1 MQKTVVSRSL
11 CKACAAVS
19 LVLVGHLASAS
30 EFSATLKKI
39 TTNQQ
44 ISVGYRDASVPF
56 SYIGDQ
62 SGKPMGYSVDL
73 THRIVERI
81 REHTGLTNLRVKYRL
96 VTSQTR
102 IPLVQNGTV
111 DLECGS
117 TGVTAERQKQVAFSY
132 GFIYVKGQLL
142 TAQDSGVNGFS
153 DLKGKNVVTTA
164 GTTNERFLKRYHA
177 EHQSNMFVISARD
190 HGEAFKM
197 LETGRAVA
205 FYMDDALLYG
215 ERAKARDPHRWV
227 VVGKEQSREIYSC
240 MVRKDDPQ
248 FLAVVNQTLG
258 DLYRSGQINGI
269 YQRWFEQPIAPNGLN
284 LEFPM
289 TSELKAIIAQP
300 VSDPV
305 E

>member
-1 MQKTVVSRSL
+1 LTGCTLGLLLGVHAHANQAPLDGTLGKI
-11 CKACAAVS
+11 
-19 LVLVGHLASAS
+19 ASAKS
-30 EFSATLKKI
+30 ITL
-39 TTNQQ
+39 
-44 ISVGYRDASVPF
+44 GYRDASVPF
-56 SYIGDQ
+56 SYVGDH

-73 THRIVERI
+73 ASKIVERI
-81 REHTGLTNLRVKYRL
+81 QQKTGVADLKVKYNL

-142 TAQDSGVNGFS
+142 TAKDSGIKGFA
-153 DLKGKNVVTTA
+153 DLGGKNVVTTA
-164 GTTNERFLKRYHA
+164 GTTNERFLKRYNA
-177 EHQSNMFVISARD
+177 EHKSNMFVISAKD

-197 LETGRAVA
+197 LETGRAAA

-215 ERAKARDPHRWV
+215 ERAKAKDPHNWV
-227 VVGKEQSREIYSC
+227 VVGEEQSREIYSC

-248 FLAVVNQTLG
+248 FLAVVNETLG
-258 DLYRSGQINGI
+258 DLYRSGEINGI
-269 YQRWFEQPIAPNGLN
+269 YQRWFEQPIPPKGLN

-289 TSELKAIIAQP
+289 TSELKAIIAKP

-305 E
+305 D

>member
-11 CKACAAVS
+11 CKACATAS

-164 GTTNERFLKRYHA
+164 GTTNERFLKRYNA

>member
-11 CKACAAVS
+11 CKACATVS

-164 GTTNERFLKRYHA
+164 GTTNERFLKRYNA

-227 VVGKEQSREIYSC
+227 VVGKAQSREIYSC

>member
-1 MQKTVVSRSL
+1 MKKILLTGCTLGLLFGAQVQATEAPLDGTLSKI
-11 CKACAAVS
+11 
-19 LVLVGHLASAS
+19 ASAKS
-30 EFSATLKKI
+30 ITL
-39 TTNQQ
+39 
-44 ISVGYRDASVPF
+44 GYRDASVPF
-56 SYIGDQ
+56 SYVGDH

-73 THRIVERI
+73 ASKIVERI
-81 REHTGLTNLRVKYRL
+81 QQKTGVANLKVKYNL

-117 TGVTAERQKQVAFSY
+117 TGVTAERQQQVAFSY

-142 TAQDSGVNGFS
+142 TAKDSGIQGFE

-164 GTTNERFLKRYHA
+164 GTTNERFLKNYNA
-177 EHQSNMFVISARD
+177 EHKSNMSVISAKD

-197 LETGRAVA
+197 LETGRAAA

-240 MVRKDDPQ
+240 MVRKGDPQ
-248 FLAVVNQTLG
+248 FLAVVNETLA
-258 DLYRSGQINGI
+258 DLYRSGEINGI
-269 YQRWFEQPIAPNGLN
+269 YQRWFEQPIPPKGLN

-289 TSELKAIIAQP
+289 TAELKAIIAKP

>member
-1 MQKTVVSRSL
+1 M
-11 CKACAAVS
+11 
-19 LVLVGHLASAS
+19 
-30 EFSATLKKI
+30 KKI
-39 TTNQQ
+39 LLTGCTLGLLLGAQVQ
-44 ISVGYRDASVPF
+44 ATETALDGTLSKIATAKSITLGYRDASVPF
-56 SYIGDQ
+56 SYVGDH

-73 THRIVERI
+73 ANKIVERI
-81 REHTGLTNLRVKYRL
+81 QQKIGVTNLNVKYNL

-142 TAQDSGVNGFS
+142 TAKDSGIQGFE

-164 GTTNERFLKRYHA
+164 GTTNERFLKSYNA
-177 EHQSNMFVISARD
+177 EHKANMFVISAKD

-215 ERAKARDPHRWV
+215 ERAKAKDPHHWV

-248 FLAVVNQTLG
+248 FLAVVNETLG
-258 DLYRSGQINGI
+258 DLYRSGEINGI
-269 YQRWFEQPIAPNGLN
+269 YQRWFEQPIPPKGLN

-289 TSELKAIIAQP
+289 TQELKAIIAKP

>member
-1 MQKTVVSRSL
+1 MKKILLTGCTLGLLFGAQVQATETPLDGTLSKI
-11 CKACAAVS
+11 
-19 LVLVGHLASAS
+19 ASAKS
-30 EFSATLKKI
+30 ITL
-39 TTNQQ
+39 
-44 ISVGYRDASVPF
+44 GYRDASVPF
-56 SYIGDQ
+56 SYVGDS
-62 SGKPMGYSVDL
+62 SGKPMGYSVEL
-73 THRIVERI
+73 ANKIVERI
-81 REHTGLTNLRVKYRL
+81 QQKTGVENLNVKYNL

-142 TAQDSGVNGFS
+142 TAKDSGIQGFD

-164 GTTNERFLKRYHA
+164 GTTNERFLKSYNA
-177 EHQSNMFVISARD
+177 EHKANMFVISAKD

-215 ERAKARDPHRWV
+215 ERAKAKDPHHWA

-248 FLAVVNQTLG
+248 FLAVVNETLG
-258 DLYRSGQINGI
+258 DLYRSGEINGI
-269 YQRWFEQPIAPNGLN
+269 YQRWFEQPIPPKGLN

-289 TSELKAIIAQP
+289 TAELKAIIAKP

>member
-1 MQKTVVSRSL
+1 M
-11 CKACAAVS
+11 
-19 LVLVGHLASAS
+19 
-30 EFSATLKKI
+30 KKI
-39 TTNQQ
+39 LLTGCTLGLLLGAQVQ
-44 ISVGYRDASVPF
+44 ATETALDGTLSKIATAKSITLGYRDASVPF
-56 SYIGDQ
+56 SYVGDH

-73 THRIVERI
+73 ANKIVERI
-81 REHTGLTNLRVKYRL
+81 QQKTGVTNLNVKYNL

-142 TAQDSGVNGFS
+142 TAKDSGIQGFE

-164 GTTNERFLKRYHA
+164 GTTNERFLKSYNA
-177 EHQSNMFVISARD
+177 EHKANMFVISAKD

-215 ERAKARDPHRWV
+215 ERAKAKDPHHWV

-248 FLAVVNQTLG
+248 FLAVVNETLG
-258 DLYRSGQINGI
+258 DLYRSGEINGI
-269 YQRWFEQPIAPNGLN
+269 YQRWFEQPIPPKGLN

-289 TSELKAIIAQP
+289 TQELKAIIAKP

>member
-1 MQKTVVSRSL
+1 MKKILLTGCTLGLLFGAQVQ
-11 CKACAAVS
+11 
-19 LVLVGHLASAS
+19 AS
-30 EFSATLKKI
+30 EATLDGTLSKI
-39 TTNQQ
+39 ANAKSITL
-44 ISVGYRDASVPF
+44 GYRDASVPF
-56 SYIGDQ
+56 SYVGDN
-62 SGKPMGYSVDL
+62 SGKPMGYSVEL
-73 THRIVERI
+73 ANKIVERI
-81 REHTGLTNLRVKYRL
+81 QQKTGLAELNVKYNL

-142 TAQDSGVNGFS
+142 TAKDSGIQGFD

-164 GTTNERFLKRYHA
+164 GTTNERFLKSYNA
-177 EHQSNMFVISARD
+177 EHKANMFVISAKD

-215 ERAKARDPHRWV
+215 ERAKARDPHHWV

-248 FLAVVNQTLG
+248 FLAVVNETLA
-258 DLYRSGQINGI
+258 DLYRSGEINGI
-269 YQRWFEQPIAPNGLN
+269 YQRWFEQPIPPKGLN

-289 TSELKAIIAQP
+289 TSELKAIIAKP

>member
-1 MQKTVVSRSL
+1 MKKILLTGCTLGLLLGAQAHANQAPLDGTLGKI
-11 CKACAAVS
+11 
-19 LVLVGHLASAS
+19 ASAKS
-30 EFSATLKKI
+30 ITL
-39 TTNQQ
+39 
-44 ISVGYRDASVPF
+44 GYRDASVPF
-56 SYIGDQ
+56 SYVGDS

-73 THRIVERI
+73 ASKIVERI
-81 REHTGLTNLRVKYRL
+81 EEKTGVADLKVKYNL

-117 TGVTAERQKQVAFSY
+117 TGVTAERQQQVAFSY

-142 TAQDSGVNGFS
+142 TAKDSGIQGFD

-164 GTTNERFLKRYHA
+164 GTTNERFLKNYNA
-177 EHQSNMFVISARD
+177 EHKTNMFVISAKD

-197 LETGRAVA
+197 LETGRAAA

-215 ERAKARDPHRWV
+215 ERAKARDPHKWV

-240 MVRKDDPQ
+240 MVRKGDPQ
-248 FLAVVNQTLG
+248 FLAVVNEALG
-258 DLYRSGQINGI
+258 DLYRSGAINGI
-269 YQRWFEQPIAPNGLN
+269 YQRWFEQPIPPKGLN

-289 TSELKAIIAQP
+289 TSELKAIIATP

>member
-1 MQKTVVSRSL
+1 M
-11 CKACAAVS
+11 
-19 LVLVGHLASAS
+19 
-30 EFSATLKKI
+30 KKI
-39 TTNQQ
+39 LLTGCTLGLLFGAQVQANQAPLDGTLSK
-44 ISVGYRDASVPF
+44 IANAKSITLGYRDASVPF
-56 SYIGDQ
+56 SYVGDS
-62 SGKPMGYSVDL
+62 SGTPMGYSVEL
-73 THRIVERI
+73 ANKIVERI
-81 REHTGLTNLRVKYRL
+81 QQKVGVAKLNVKYNL

-142 TAQDSGVNGFS
+142 TAKDSGIQGFE
-153 DLKGKNVVTTA
+153 DLAGKNVVTTA
-164 GTTNERFLKRYHA
+164 GTTNERFLKRYNADHKA
-177 EHQSNMFVISARD
+177 NMFVISAKD

-215 ERAKARDPHRWV
+215 ERAKARDPHHWV

-240 MVRKDDPQ
+240 MLRKDDPQ
-248 FLAVVNQTLG
+248 FLAVVNETLA
-258 DLYRSGQINGI
+258 DLYRSGEINGI
-269 YQRWFEQPIAPNGLN
+269 YQRWFEQPIPPKGLN

-289 TSELKAIIAQP
+289 TSELKAIIAKP

>member
-1 MQKTVVSRSL
+1 MKRILLTGCTLGLLFGAQAQATQAPLDGTLIKI
-11 CKACAAVS
+11 
-19 LVLVGHLASAS
+19 ASAKS
-30 EFSATLKKI
+30 ITL
-39 TTNQQ
+39 
-44 ISVGYRDASVPF
+44 GYRDASVPF
-56 SYIGDQ
+56 SYVADS

-73 THRIVERI
+73 ANRIVARI
-81 REHTGLTNLRVKYRL
+81 QQKTGVADLKVNYNL

-117 TGVTAERQKQVAFSY
+117 TGVTAERQQQVAFSY

-142 TAQDSGVNGFS
+142 TARDSGIQGFD

-164 GTTNERFLKRYHA
+164 GTTNERFLKRYNA
-177 EHQSNMFVISARD
+177 EHKADMFVISAKD

-197 LETGRAVA
+197 LETGRAAA

-215 ERAKARDPHRWV
+215 ERAKAKDPHNWV
-227 VVGKEQSREIYSC
+227 VVGQEQSREIYSC

-248 FLAVVNQTLG
+248 FLAVVNETLAE
-258 DLYRSGQINGI
+258 LYRSGEINGI
-269 YQRWFEQPIAPNGLN
+269 YQRWFEQPIPPKGLN

-289 TSELKAIIAQP
+289 TSELKAIIANP

>member
-1 MQKTVVSRSL
+1 M
-11 CKACAAVS
+11 
-19 LVLVGHLASAS
+19 
-30 EFSATLKKI
+30 KKI
-39 TTNQQ
+39 LLTGCTLGLLFGAQVQANEAPLDGTLSK
-44 ISVGYRDASVPF
+44 IANAKSITLGYRDASVPF
-56 SYIGDQ
+56 SYVGDN
-62 SGKPMGYSVDL
+62 SGKPMGYSVEL
-73 THRIVERI
+73 ASKIVERI
-81 REHTGLTNLRVKYRL
+81 QQKTGLADLSVKYNL

-142 TAQDSGVNGFS
+142 TAKDSGIQGFE

-164 GTTNERFLKRYHA
+164 GTTNERFLKRYNADHKA
-177 EHQSNMFVISARD
+177 NMFVISAKD

-215 ERAKARDPHRWV
+215 ERAKARDPHHWV

-240 MVRKDDPQ
+240 MLRKDDPQ
-248 FLAVVNQTLG
+248 FLAVVNETLA
-258 DLYRSGQINGI
+258 DLYRSGEINGI
-269 YQRWFEQPIAPNGLN
+269 YQRWFEQPIPPKGLN

-289 TSELKAIIAQP
+289 TSELKAIIAKP

>member
-1 MQKTVVSRSL
+1 M
-11 CKACAAVS
+11 
-19 LVLVGHLASAS
+19 
-30 EFSATLKKI
+30 KKI
-39 TTNQQ
+39 LLTGCTLGLLFGAQVQANDVPLDGTLSK
-44 ISVGYRDASVPF
+44 IENAKSITLGYRDASVPF
-56 SYIGDQ
+56 SYVGDN
-62 SGKPMGYSVDL
+62 SGTPMGYSVEL
-73 THRIVERI
+73 ASKIVERI
-81 REHTGLTNLRVKYRL
+81 QQKIGVAKLNVKYNL

-117 TGVTAERQKQVAFSY
+117 TGVTAERQRQVAFSY

-142 TAQDSGVNGFS
+142 TAKDSGIQGFE

-164 GTTNERFLKRYHA
+164 GTTNERFLKRYNADHKA
-177 EHQSNMFVISARD
+177 NMFVISAKD

-215 ERAKARDPHRWV
+215 ERAKARDPHHWV

-240 MVRKDDPQ
+240 MLRKDDPQ
-248 FLAVVNQTLG
+248 FLAVVNETLA
-258 DLYRSGQINGI
+258 DLYRSGEINGI
-269 YQRWFEQPIAPNGLN
+269 YQRWFEQPIPPKGLN

-289 TSELKAIIAQP
+289 TSELKAIIAKP

>member
-1 MQKTVVSRSL
+1 MKKILLTGCTLGLLFGAQVQATETPLDGTLSKI
-11 CKACAAVS
+11 
-19 LVLVGHLASAS
+19 ASARS
-30 EFSATLKKI
+30 ITL
-39 TTNQQ
+39 
-44 ISVGYRDASVPF
+44 GYRDASVPF
-56 SYIGDQ
+56 SYVGDS
-62 SGKPMGYSVDL
+62 SGKPMGYSVEL
-73 THRIVERI
+73 ANKIVERI
-81 REHTGLTNLRVKYRL
+81 QQKTGVENLNVKYNL

-142 TAQDSGVNGFS
+142 TAKDSGIQGFD

-164 GTTNERFLKRYHA
+164 GTTNERFLKSYNA
-177 EHQSNMFVISARD
+177 EHKANMFVVSAKD

-215 ERAKARDPHRWV
+215 ERAKAKDPHHWA

-248 FLAVVNQTLG
+248 FLAVVNETLG
-258 DLYRSGQINGI
+258 DLYRSGEINGI
-269 YQRWFEQPIAPNGLN
+269 YQRWFEQPIPPKGLN

-289 TSELKAIIAQP
+289 TAELKAIIAKP

>member
-1 MQKTVVSRSL
+1 MKKILLTGCTL
-11 CKACAAVS
+11 A
-19 LVLVGHLASAS
+19 LVFGAQVQANDAPLDGTLSKIASAK
-30 EFSATLKKI
+30 AITL
-39 TTNQQ
+39 
-44 ISVGYRDASVPF
+44 GYRDASVPF
-56 SYIGDQ
+56 SYVGDS
-62 SGKPMGYSVDL
+62 SGKPMGYSVEL
-73 THRIVERI
+73 ANKIVERI
-81 REHTGLTNLRVKYRL
+81 QQKTGVANLNVKYNL

-142 TAQDSGVNGFS
+142 TAKDSGIQGFE

-164 GTTNERFLKRYHA
+164 GTTNERFLKSYNA
-177 EHQSNMFVISARD
+177 EHKANMFVISAKD

-215 ERAKARDPHRWV
+215 ERAKARDPHHWV

-240 MVRKDDPQ
+240 MLRKDDPQ
-248 FLAVVNQTLG
+248 FLAVVNETLA
-258 DLYRSGQINGI
+258 DLYRSGEINGI
-269 YQRWFEQPIAPNGLN
+269 YQRWFEQPIPPKGLN

-289 TSELKAIIAQP
+289 TAELKAIIAKP

>member
-1 MQKTVVSRSL
+1 MKKILLTGCTL
-11 CKACAAVS
+11 A
-19 LVLVGHLASAS
+19 LVFGAQVQANDAPLDGTLSKIASAK
-30 EFSATLKKI
+30 AITL
-39 TTNQQ
+39 
-44 ISVGYRDASVPF
+44 GYRDASVPF
-56 SYIGDQ
+56 SYVGDS

-73 THRIVERI
+73 ANKIVERI
-81 REHTGLTNLRVKYRL
+81 QQKTAVGDLKVKYNL

-142 TAQDSGVNGFS
+142 TAKDSGIKGFA
-153 DLKGKNVVTTA
+153 DLAGKNVVTTA
-164 GTTNERFLKRYHA
+164 GTTNERFLKSYNA
-177 EHQSNMFVISARD
+177 EHKANMFVISAKD

-215 ERAKARDPHRWV
+215 ERAKAKDPHHWV
-227 VVGKEQSREIYSC
+227 VVGEEQSREIYSC

-258 DLYRSGQINGI
+258 DLYRSGEINGI
-269 YQRWFEQPIAPNGLN
+269 YQRWFEQPIPPKGLN

-289 TSELKAIIAQP
+289 TSELKAIIAKP

>member
-1 MQKTVVSRSL
+1 MQKITL
-11 CKACAAVS
+11 LGCTLA
-19 LVLVGHLASAS
+19 LVFGAQAQASEVPLTGTLGKVASANS
-30 EFSATLKKI
+30 ITL
-39 TTNQQ
+39 
-44 ISVGYRDASVPF
+44 GYRDASVPF
-56 SYIGDQ
+56 SYVGDHTGQ
-62 SGKPMGYSVDL
+62 PMGYSVELADK
-73 THRIVERI
+73 IVERI
-81 REHTGLTNLRVKYRL
+81 KQQLALPELKVKYNL

-142 TAQDSGVNGFS
+142 TAKDSGIHSFD
-153 DLKGKNVVTTA
+153 DLRGKNVVTTA
-164 GTTNERFLKRYHA
+164 GTTNERFLKSYNA
-177 EHQSNMFVISARD
+177 EHKANMFVISAKD

-197 LETGRAVA
+197 LETGRAAA

-215 ERAKARDPHRWV
+215 ERAKAHDPHKRV
-227 VVGKEQSREIYSC
+227 VVGEEQSREIYSC

-248 FLAVVNQTLG
+248 FLALVNGALG
-258 DLYRSGQINGI
+258 DLYSSGEINGI
-269 YQRWFEQPIAPNGLN
+269 YQRWFEQPIPPKGLN

-289 TSELKAIIAQP
+289 TSELKAIIARP

-305 E
+305 Q

>member
-1 MQKTVVSRSL
+1 MTGCTLGLLFGAQAQATETSL
-11 CKACAAVS
+11 D
-19 LVLVGHLASAS
+19 G
-30 EFSATLKKI
+30 TLSKI
-39 TTNQQ
+39 ANAKSITL
-44 ISVGYRDASVPF
+44 GYRDASVPF
-56 SYIGDQ
+56 SYVGDK
-62 SGKPMGYSVDL
+62 SGKPIGYSVEL
-73 THRIVERI
+73 ANKIVERI
-81 REHTGLTNLRVKYRL
+81 RQKNGVTDLKLKYNL

-142 TAQDSGVNGFS
+142 TAKDSGIQGFE

-164 GTTNERFLKRYHA
+164 GTTNERFLKNYNA
-177 EHQSNMFVISARD
+177 EHKANMFVISAKD

-215 ERAKARDPHRWV
+215 ERAKAKDPHRWV

-240 MVRKDDPQ
+240 MLRKDDPQ
-248 FLAVVNQTLG
+248 FLAVVNETLG
-258 DLYRSGQINGI
+258 DLYRSGEINGI
-269 YQRWFEQPIAPNGLN
+269 YRRWFEQPIPPKGLN

-289 TSELKAIIAQP
+289 TPELKAIIARP

>member
-1 MQKTVVSRSL
+1 M
-11 CKACAAVS
+11 
-19 LVLVGHLASAS
+19 
-30 EFSATLKKI
+30 KKI
-39 TTNQQ
+39 LLTGCTLGLLFGAQVQATEAPLEGTLSKIANAKS
-44 ISVGYRDASVPF
+44 ITLGYRDASVPF
-56 SYIGDQ
+56 SYVGDH
-62 SGKPMGYSVDL
+62 SGKPMGYSVEL
-73 THRIVERI
+73 ANKIVERI
-81 REHTGLTNLRVKYRL
+81 EQKTGVANLNVKYNL

-142 TAQDSGVNGFS
+142 TAKDSGIQGFE

-164 GTTNERFLKRYHA
+164 GTTNERFLKSYNA
-177 EHQSNMFVISARD
+177 EHKANMFVISAKD

-215 ERAKARDPHRWV
+215 ERAKARDPHHWM

-248 FLAVVNQTLG
+248 FLAVVNETLG
-258 DLYRSGQINGI
+258 DLYRSGEINEI
-269 YQRWFEQPIAPNGLN
+269 YQRWFEQPIAPKGLN

-289 TSELKAIIAQP
+289 TSELKAIIAKP

>member
-1 MQKTVVSRSL
+1 MKKILLTGCTLGLLLGAQAQATEAPLDGTLGKI
-11 CKACAAVS
+11 
-19 LVLVGHLASAS
+19 ASAMS
-30 EFSATLKKI
+30 ITL
-39 TTNQQ
+39 
-44 ISVGYRDASVPF
+44 GYRDASVPF
-56 SYIGDQ
+56 SYVGDN
-62 SGKPMGYSVDL
+62 SGQPMGYSVEL
-73 THRIVERI
+73 ASKIVERI
-81 REHTGLTNLRVKYRL
+81 QQKIGVANLGVKYTL

-142 TAQDSGVNGFS
+142 TARDSGINGFD

-164 GTTNERFLKRYHA
+164 GTTNERYLKHYNA
-177 EHQSNMFVISARD
+177 EHKSNMSVISAKD

-197 LETGRAVA
+197 LETGRAAA

-248 FLAVVNQTLG
+248 LLAVVNETLA
-258 DLYRSGQINGI
+258 DLYRSGEINGI
-269 YQRWFEQPIAPNGLN
+269 YQRWFEQPIPPKGLN

-289 TSELKAIIAQP
+289 TAELKAIIAKP

-305 E
+305 D

>member
-1 MQKTVVSRSL
+1 MKRILLTGCTLGLLFGAQAQATQAPLDGTLSKI
-11 CKACAAVS
+11 
-19 LVLVGHLASAS
+19 ASAKS
-30 EFSATLKKI
+30 ITL
-39 TTNQQ
+39 
-44 ISVGYRDASVPF
+44 GYRDASVPF
-56 SYIGDQ
+56 SYVADS

-73 THRIVERI
+73 ANRIVARI
-81 REHTGLTNLRVKYRL
+81 QEKTGVADLKVNYNL

-117 TGVTAERQKQVAFSY
+117 TGVTAERQQQVAFSY

-142 TAQDSGVNGFS
+142 TARDSGIQGFD

-164 GTTNERFLKRYHA
+164 GTTNERFLKRYNA
-177 EHQSNMFVISARD
+177 EHKADMFVISAKD

-197 LETGRAVA
+197 LETGRAAA

-215 ERAKARDPHRWV
+215 ERAKAKDPHNWV
-227 VVGKEQSREIYSC
+227 VVGQEQSREIYSC

-248 FLAVVNQTLG
+248 FLAVVNETLAE
-258 DLYRSGQINGI
+258 LYRSGEINGI
-269 YQRWFEQPIAPNGLN
+269 YQRWFEQPIPPKGLN

-289 TSELKAIIAQP
+289 TSELKAIIADP